1 MKNIVIF
8 GTGAAGRAIYRATAT
23 NNNIVA
29 FIDNNRQKQGSK
41 YMDIPIYSVDEI
53 LGLEFDFVYIGGI
66 WLMRWRLNY

>member
-29 FIDNNRQKQGSK
+29 C
-41 YMDIPIYSVDEI
+41 V
-53 LGLEFDFVYIGGI
+53 
-66 WLMRWRLNY
+66 